1 MYSFKPKSSETAHLW
16 LAIVIV
22 FLLAGFRIAA
32 IFVPRLSIFWAPL
45 LQSAAWNWFINGLFL
60 YVLTLLWVAYHR
72 WRATIVRKRDLEIIL
87 NTISPDVLLVVSP
100 DRLIV
105 ESNELVREVFG
116 YEPQE
121 VIGRQTDLLY
131 FDRRITKEKREIF
144 VHLERVGFHVGQ
156 AKGRRKDGSIFPIE
170 LMTVE
175 IKRQPGAV
183 VLIRD
188 ITERVRAEERLLRA
202 KEDAEAAHAEKSR
215 LLGELEVNY
224 AKLQEME
231 RVRDN
236 LSHMIVHDLKSPLTS
251 LIAYIDMLRHTAG
264 KKLAGDEVRFLDEA
278 IAQGDRLTEMINSI
292 LDISRLE
299 SGKMPLNRQPCE
311 TAKLL
316 DDALRV
322 AGPEAAARNMSLH
335 IAPDAGSVVCDG
347 AVITRVLNNLITNA
361 VKFTKPGGAIRVSV
375 QKDGAGV
382 KFVVTDSGSG
392 IPKEQHAMIFERF
405 AQAEP
410 TPYSS
415 GLGLTFCKLAVEAH
429 EGTIGLDSE
438 LGKGSSFWFVLP

>member
-1 MYSFKPKSSETAHLW
+1 MDSFKLKSSETVHLW

-22 FLLAGFRIAA
+22 FLLAGFRMVALL
-32 IFVPRLSIFWAPL
+32 VPRMGLFWAPL
-45 LQSAAWNWFINGLFL
+45 LQTAVWEWFVNGLFL
-60 YVLTLLWVAYHR
+60 YILALLWVAYHR
-72 WRATIVRKRDLEIIL
+72 WRATIVRKHDLEIIL
-87 NTISPDVLLVVSP
+87 KTISPDVLLVVSP

-105 ESNELVREVFG
+105 ESNELVRDVFG
-116 YEPQE
+116 YEPEE

-131 FDRRITKEKREIF
+131 FDRRVTKEKREIF

-156 AKGRRKDGSIFPIE
+156 AKGRRKDGSVFPIE

-175 IKRQPGAV
+175 MKRQSGAV
-183 VLIRD
+183 LLIRD
-188 ITERVRAEERLLRA
+188 ITEHKRAEENILRA

-215 LLGELEVNY
+215 LLGELEINY

-251 LIAYIDMLRHTAG
+251 LIAYIDLLRHTAG

-299 SGKMPLNRQPCE
+299 SGKMPLNRQSCE

-316 DDALRV
+316 DDALRI
-322 AGPEAAARNMSLH
+322 AGPEAAKRDVSPH
-335 IAPDAGSVVCDG
+335 IAPDAGRVVCDG

-375 QKDGAGV
+375 QKSGGGLR
-382 KFVVTDSGSG
+382 FVVTDSGSG
-392 IPKEQHAMIFERF
+392 IPKEQHERIFERF
-405 AQAEP
+405 VQAEP
-410 TPYSS
+410 TPYST

-429 EGTIGLDSE
+429 GGKIGVESE
-438 LGKGSSFWFVLP
+438 PGKGSSFWFVLP